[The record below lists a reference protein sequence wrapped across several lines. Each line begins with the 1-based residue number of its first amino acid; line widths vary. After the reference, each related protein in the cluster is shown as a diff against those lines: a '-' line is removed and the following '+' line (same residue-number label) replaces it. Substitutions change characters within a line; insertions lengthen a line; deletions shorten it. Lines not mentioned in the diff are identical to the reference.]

1 MISMNSSCKTDLLVK
16 ARANE
21 EVSSIQ
27 FGDFV
32 FLFDKSR
39 LEMIRLTYVSIVATV
54 SLLVEMT
61 YQTMKSY
68 ILGW

>member
-1 MISMNSSCKTDLLVK
+1 MISMSSSCYTDLLVK
-16 ARANE
+16 ARASE
-21 EVSSIQ
+21 EVLSVQ
-27 FGDFV
+27 LGDFV

-39 LEMIRLTYVSIVATV
+39 LKMIRLTYVSIVATF